1 MDKEKIITIEG
12 IKFYVSNPNDYLYT
26 WMMENKLLWG
36 GKFIKYVSRFISND
50 SIVVHAGAHVGNYT
64 MQFAKKAKKVI
75 AIEPVKQNYELWEA
89 NIKLNNI
96 TNCLLFKTALSN
108 KVGDKLIIDS
118 ERERLQTNSGAT
130 FLIPSEQGVIETT
143 TLDVLLAN
151 EKDYISFIM
160 CQVQEMEL
168 EVLQG
173 SKETLEKY
181 KPTIFIQFIGDANK
195 NKRRHDD
202 KQIEQFLK
210 DLGYIKNSK
219 KLGVWVHRD
228 NQSHREVI

>member
-12 IKFYVSNPNDYLYT
+12 IKFYVPNPNDYLYA
-26 WMMENKLLWG
+26 WMIEKKLLWG
-36 GKFIKYVSRFISND
+36 GEFIEYISRYISNY
-50 SIVVHAGAHVGNYT
+50 SVVIHAGAHLGNYT
-64 MQFAKKAKKVI
+64 LQLAKRAKKVI

-108 KVGDKLIIDS
+108 KVGDRLIIDS

-130 FLIPSEQGVIETT
+130 FLIPSEQGVMETT
-143 TLDVLLAN
+143 TLDTLLAN
-151 EKDYISFIM
+151 ENDYISFIIY
-160 CQVQEMEL
+160 QVQEMEL

-181 KPTIFIQFIGDANK
+181 KPTIFVQLISGANK
-195 NKRRHDD
+195 NKRRNED

-219 KLGVWVHRD
+219 KLGVWIHRD
-228 NQSHREVI
+228 NKSHREVI